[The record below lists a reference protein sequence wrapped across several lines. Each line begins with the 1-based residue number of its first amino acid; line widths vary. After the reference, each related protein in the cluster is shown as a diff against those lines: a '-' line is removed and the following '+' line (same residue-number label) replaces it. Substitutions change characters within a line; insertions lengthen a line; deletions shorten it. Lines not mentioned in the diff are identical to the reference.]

1 MIFLW
6 NNLFDDYSTITANTT
21 ATGYPVTNLQDY
33 QLEKKWRSVGSSSGW
48 VKLQCGSTTIMVNYI
63 AIAEHN
69 FSTGATIKIQ
79 AGASDSWASPTLDA
93 SLTYSTGIIMEAV
106 TCASSFK
113 WWRIYIDDT
122 SNSDGYV
129 EMGRPFLGTK
139 LELAFDQVLEFI
151 LTKVDT
157 STKQYSISG
166 QGYGDEGIVYNLFQN
181 VTFPVLSSTAKDDM
195 DEMFAEVK
203 KVKPVFMLLHTGR
216 STELRPTYCSFVT
229 DPSYTH
235 IENLDYS
242 LDKLSFREDK

>member
-21 ATGYPVTNLQDY
+21 ATGYPVGNVQDY
-33 QLEKKWRSVGSSSGW
+33 QLEKKWRSIGSSSGW
-48 VKLQCGSTTIMVNYI
+48 VKLSCGTTTIGVNYI
-63 AIAEHN
+63 AIAGHN
-69 FSTGATIKIQ
+69 FSTSATIKIQ
-79 AGASDSWASPTLDA
+79 AGASDSWASPTLDT
-93 SLTYSTGIIMEAV
+93 SLTHSTGIIMEAV

-129 EMGRPFLGTK
+129 EIGRLFLGTK
-139 LELAFDQVLEFI
+139 LEPALDQELEFI

-166 QGYGDEGIVYNLFQN
+166 QGYGDEGIIYDLFQN
-181 VTFPVLSSTAKDDM
+181 VTFPILSSTAKDDM

-216 STELRPTYCSFVT
+216 STELRPTYCSFIT

-242 LDKLSFREDK
+242 LDSLSFREDK